1 MAHIYICVKNCGII
15 FPKVPQDSNFSHGFL
30 KTVTSPKRY
39 KNQWFLLIISSFLH
53 PCLPFCL
60 TSPKHYKNQWFLLI
74 ISSFLHP
81 YLPPFVHS
89 FTPSSLPLL
98 LSVSLPTC
106 LGPKNTQNG
115 RCTYI
120 ANFSRSHLPS
130 TSELGFGH
138 AQLGLG
144 HAELGFG
151 HVKLG
156 FTHAEMGFRHAELR
170 LGHAELRFGHEKC
183 QP

>member
-1 MAHIYICVKNCGII
+1 MHIDDVSSLQHFILFSIINMHFCTYIYVKIEGY
-15 FPKVPQDSNFSHGFL
+15 FSHGFF
-30 KTVTSPKRY
+30 KTVTS
-39 KNQWFLLIISSFLH
+39 L
-53 PCLPFCL
+53 
-60 TSPKHYKNQWFLLI
+60 KHYKNQWFLLI

-106 LGPKNTQNG
+106 LGPKNTKNG

-120 ANFSRSHLPS
+120 AHFSRSHLPS

-138 AQLGLG
+138 AQSGFG
-144 HAELGFG
+144 HAQWGFGHAQWGFGHAQLGFG

-156 FTHAEMGFRHAELR
+156 FTHAQLGF
-170 LGHAELRFGHEKC
+170 GHAQLGFGHAQLGFTIPCKF
-183 QP
+183 Q

>member
-1 MAHIYICVKNCGII
+1 M
-15 FPKVPQDSNFSHGFL
+15 
-30 KTVTSPKRY
+30 
-39 KNQWFLLIISSFLH
+39 FLLNTSLDQINSIKSTSYLH
-53 PCLPFCL
+53 IFNL
-60 TSPKHYKNQWFLLI
+60 TYI
-74 ISSFLHP
+74 
-81 YLPPFVHS
+81 HS
-89 FTPSSLPLL
+89 GQFPW
-98 LSVSLPTC
+98 TC
-106 LGPKNTQNG
+106 LYTCCKYVNIQNG

-120 ANFSRSHLPS
+120 VHLSRSHLPS

-170 LGHAELRFGHEKC
+170 LVTCWIGIGTCWIGIRTCSIGIRTC
-183 QP
+183 QIGIRACGIGI

>member
-1 MAHIYICVKNCGII
+1 MYRSVGSK
-15 FPKVPQDSNFSHGFL
+15 SNGFL
-30 KTVTSPKRY
+30 RTQIFHMGCLKPSPAPNTIKTTS
-39 KNQWFLLIISSFLH
+39 FCSLFLH
-53 PCLPFCL
+53 FCIAVCFSDSRAPNTIKTNGFCSL
-60 TSPKHYKNQWFLLI
+60 
-74 ISSFLHP
+74 FLHFCIP
-81 YLPPFVHS
+81 IPPFVHS

-138 AQLGLG
+138 VQWGLG

-156 FTHAEMGFRHAELR
+156 FTHAELGLGHAELGFRHAEL
-170 LGHAELRFGHEKC
+170 GFGHEKC

>member
-1 MAHIYICVKNCGII
+1 MLKTRITIKMHFDTYIHVQKCGII
-15 FPKVPQDSNFSHGFL
+15 LQRVPQDSNFSHGFL
-30 KTVTSPKRY
+30 KTV
-39 KNQWFLLIISSFLH
+39 
-53 PCLPFCL
+53 

-120 ANFSRSHLPS
+120 AHFSRSHLPS

-138 AQLGLG
+138 AQLGFG
-144 HAELGFG
+144 HAQLGFG
-151 HVKLG
+151 
-156 FTHAEMGFRHAELR
+156 HAEMGF
-170 LGHAELRFGHEKC
+170 GHAQLGFGHAQLGFTIPCKF
-183 QP
+183 Q

>member
-1 MAHIYICVKNCGII
+1 MVFAHYFFI
-15 FPKVPQDSNFSHGFL
+15 FASLSLHLFIP
-30 KTVTSPKRY
+30 SP
-39 KNQWFLLIISSFLH
+39 
-53 PCLPFCL
+53 
-60 TSPKHYKNQWFLLI
+60 
-74 ISSFLHP
+74 
-81 YLPPFVHS
+81 
-89 FTPSSLPLL
+89 PSSLPLL

-170 LGHAELRFGHEKC
+170 LGHAELGLGHDTIF
-183 QP
+183 

>member
-1 MAHIYICVKNCGII
+1 MAPQNQKHHIFGTYIYVPKCGFILQR
-15 FPKVPQDSNFSHGFL
+15 VPQDSNFSHGFL
-30 KTVTSPKRY
+30 KTA
-39 KNQWFLLIISSFLH
+39 
-53 PCLPFCL
+53 

-98 LSVSLPTC
+98 FSVSLPTC

-120 ANFSRSHLPS
+120 AHFSRSHLPS

-138 AQLGLG
+138 AQLGFG
-144 HAELGFG
+144 HAQLGFG

-156 FTHAEMGFRHAELR
+156 FTHAQLGF
-170 LGHAELRFGHEKC
+170 GHAQLGFTIPCKF
-183 QP
+183 Q